1 MNHLFICFS
10 AVQMY
15 DHSCIH
21 LKNQYVIYLKEFHGQ
36 GINDTVDRQK
46 FQVPVSARYIRFHP
60 IQQHGWN
67 CLRVEAY
74 IIESKF
80 SSFFHSLPS
89 RQFCSNFCFIDF
101 GRACP
106 GNKIDNYDDD
116 NRWIA
121 ESRAVSEFDKV

>member
-46 FQVPVSARYIRFHP
+46 FQVAVSARYIRFHP
-60 IQQHGWN
+60 IQQQGWN

-74 IIESKF
+74 IIESK
-80 SSFFHSLPS
+80 SSAFFH
-89 RQFCSNFCFIDF
+89 FFHH
-101 GRACP
+101 
-106 GNKIDNYDDD
+106 DDSAA
-116 NRWIA
+116 IF
-121 ESRAVSEFDKV
+121 SKSILAVRVRK